1 MADDAA
7 GFEAWYRSRYQRLVL
22 AVTVIAGS
30 RTAAEDVAAEAF
42 ARAWE
47 RWPKVQTMASPDA
60 WVFRVAQNEVRS
72 RWRRL
77 GVERRWLDRQPR
89 SEAAAPADTDPELW
103 AAVQA
108 LPERTR
114 TAVAL
119 RYLGDLTQ
127 DEVADV
133 MGVAPGT
140 VAASLHAGR
149 SALRSRLT
157 APEDD
162 DARTR

>member
-7 GFEAWYRSRYQRLVL
+7 GFEDWYRSRYERLVL
-22 AVTVIAGS
+22 ALTVTSGS
-30 RTAAEDVAAEAF
+30 RAAAEDVAAEAF

-47 RWPKVQTMASPDA
+47 RWPKVQAMASPDA
-60 WVFRVAQNEVRS
+60 WVFRVAQNDVRS

-77 GVERRWLDRQPR
+77 RVERRWLERQRRP
-89 SEAAAPADTDPELW
+89 EPAAPGDVDPQLW

-127 DEVADV
+127 DEIAGV

-140 VAASLHAGR
+140 VAAALHAGR
-149 SALRSRLT
+149 AALRERL
-157 APEDD
+157 AASEGDD
-162 DARTR
+162 VRTR